1 MDRVRLRRLHQIRR
15 RRNQVDLALAPVI
28 RDRQNPLEDLEDFEF
43 TRRFRFSKNSFIR
56 LLELVQPRLDHSL
69 HGSSIP
75 DHLKLMIFLH
85 FCATGSF
92 QYVVGD
98 YFECSTKTVS
108 KYVSI
113 VSRAVASLKP
123 QYINSVSSQRVMRK
137 FHVTLISL

>member
-28 RDRQNPLEDLEDFEF
+28 RDRQNPLKDLEDFEF

-75 DHLKLMIFLH
+75 DHLKLMIFLR
-85 FCATGSF
+85 FCARDFCSF
-92 QYVVGD
+92 KI
-98 YFECSTKTVS
+98 EK
-108 KYVSI
+108 
-113 VSRAVASLKP
+113 
-123 QYINSVSSQRVMRK
+123 
-137 FHVTLISL
+137 